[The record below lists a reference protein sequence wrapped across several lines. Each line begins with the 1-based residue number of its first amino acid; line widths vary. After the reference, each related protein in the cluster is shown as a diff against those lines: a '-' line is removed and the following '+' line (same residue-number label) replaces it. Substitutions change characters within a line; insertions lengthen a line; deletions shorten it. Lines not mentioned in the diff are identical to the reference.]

1 MKKAGICAFVLAALT
16 TGSAMAQGQA
26 AAPQMT
32 PEALYK
38 AAQNQLGIV
47 EYCKDKGFATQEDI
61 DGQKS
66 IMKIMQEPADKSGLE
81 EAQAAGRKGLVQSLG
96 QETDVEDYAKT
107 SGQSVEPFC
116 QQITTAIKQTVAQL
130 PK

>member
-1 MKKAGICAFVLAALT
+1 MKIAGICAFILASVTA
-16 TGSAMAQGQA
+16 GGAMAQGQA
-26 AAPQMT
+26 TQQMT

-61 DGQKS
+61 DSQQS
-66 IMKIMQEPADKSGLE
+66 IMKIMQAPADKSGLE
-81 EAQAAGRKGLVQSLG
+81 EAQAAGKKGVVQSMG

-107 SGQSVEPFC
+107 SGKSVEPFC
-116 QQITTAIKQTVAQL
+116 QQITSAIKQAAAQL

>member
-1 MKKAGICAFVLAALT
+1 MKTAGICAFILASVTA
-16 TGSAMAQGQA
+16 GGAMAQGQA
-26 AAPQMT
+26 TQQMT

-61 DGQKS
+61 DSQQS

-107 SGQSVEPFC
+107 SGKSVEPFC
-116 QQITTAIKQTVAQL
+116 QQITTAIKQTAAQL

>member
-1 MKKAGICAFVLAALT
+1 MKTAGICAFILASVTA
-16 TGSAMAQGQA
+16 GGAMAQGQA
-26 AAPQMT
+26 TQQMT

-61 DGQKS
+61 DSQQS
-66 IMKIMQEPADKSGLE
+66 IMKIMQAPADKSGLE
-81 EAQAAGRKGLVQSLG
+81 EAQVAGKKGVVQSMG

-107 SGQSVEPFC
+107 SGKSVEPFC
-116 QQITTAIKQTVAQL
+116 QQITTAIKQAAAQL

>member
-1 MKKAGICAFVLAALT
+1 MKNAGICAFVLATLT
-16 TGSAMAQGQA
+16 AGSALAQGQA

-96 QETDVEDYAKT
+96 QQTDVEDYAKT

-116 QQITTAIKQTVAQL
+116 QQITTAIKQTAAQL

>member
-1 MKKAGICAFVLAALT
+1 MNNAGICAFILATITAS
-16 TGSAMAQGQA
+16 SAFAQGQA

-66 IMKIMQEPADKSGLE
+66 IMKMMQEPADKSGLE
-81 EAQAAGRKGLVQSLG
+81 EAQAAGQGPGAV
-96 QETDVEDYAKT
+96 AW
-107 SGQSVEPFC
+107 SGNRCGRIFQVIGSER
-116 QQITTAIKQTVAQL
+116 
-130 PK
+130 

>member
-1 MKKAGICAFVLAALT
+1 
-16 TGSAMAQGQA
+16 MAQGQA
-26 AAPQMT
+26 TQQMT

-47 EYCKDKGFATQEDI
+47 EYCKDKGFAKQEDI
-61 DGQKS
+61 DSQQS
-66 IMKIMQEPADKSGLE
+66 IMKIMQAPADKSGLE
-81 EAQAAGRKGLVQSLG
+81 EAQAAGKKGVVQSMG

-107 SGQSVEPFC
+107 SGKSVEPFC
-116 QQITTAIKQTVAQL
+116 QQITTAIKQAAAQL

>member
-1 MKKAGICAFVLAALT
+1 MKTAGICAFIMTTLT
-16 TGSAMAQGQA
+16 AGSALAQSQA
-26 AAPQMT
+26 TAPQMT

-61 DGQKS
+61 DSQQS

-107 SGQSVEPFC
+107 SGKSVEPFC
-116 QQITTAIKQTVAQL
+116 QQITTAIKQTAAQL